1 VKETFVRTFPLKSR
15 TAAILIAAVISLP
28 ALPAA
33 AQRGAAPPSFA
44 DTIEKL
50 LPSVVNISTTQVIK
64 RPERGEQGGPGME
77 IPRFPPG
84 SPFEEFFREF
94 FDRQQRQQNTPR
106 RATSLGS
113 GFIIDPSGLIVTNN
127 HVIAEAD
134 EVTVILQDDS
144 HLPAKVIGKD
154 SKTDLALLKVESS
167 KPLAAVRWGDSDK
180 SRVGDWVLAIGNP
193 FGLGG
198 SVTAGIVS
206 ARKRDIGGGPYDDF
220 IQTDA
225 SINRGNSGGPMF
237 NMDGEVIGIN
247 AAIYSPSGGSVG
259 IGFAI
264 PSSLAKPI
272 VDQLKQFGRA
282 KRGWIGVRIQTVT
295 DELAQSLGLEKAAGA
310 LVAGMTEAGPAE
322 KAKLLVGDVIVRFD
336 NKPIDEMRRLP
347 RIVAETEVGKQ
358 VPVEIIR
365 KGKRQTLPIMLG
377 EFPDDEKVAAATS
390 KPTAPAETAEP
401 AQATLGLTLAPITKE
416 TRQKFNLSEDVK
428 GVIVT
433 KVDEDSAAAEKGIRP
448 GHIVRKIGPEQETV
462 TTPAQ
467 VKKKIDDARKAKQ
480 KTILVLVESEGAQ
493 RFIALRLDGTDKG

>member
-1 VKETFVRTFPLKSR
+1 MTIFPCKSKVVALIV
-15 TAAILIAAVISLP
+15 AAAFIVPSLP
-28 ALPAA
+28 AVAA
-33 AQRGAAPPSFA
+33 AAAAPPSFA
-44 DTIEKL
+44 DTAEKL

-64 RPERGEQGGPGME
+64 RPERGEQGME

-94 FDRQQRQQNTPR
+94 FEHQQRQQNAPR

-113 GFIIDPSGLIVTNN
+113 GFIIDPSGLVVTNN
-127 HVIAEAD
+127 HVIADAD

-144 HLPAKVIGKD
+144 HLPAKVVGKD
-154 SKTDLALLKVESS
+154 AKTDLALLKVDAG
-167 KPLAAVRWGDSDK
+167 KPLAAVKWGDSDK
-180 SRVGDWVLAIGNP
+180 SRVGDWILAIGNP

-237 NMDGEVIGIN
+237 NVDGEVIGIN

-295 DELAQSLGLEKAAGA
+295 DELAQSLGLDKAAGA
-310 LVAGMTEAGPAE
+310 LVAGMTEGGPAE
-322 KAKLLVGDVIVRFD
+322 KAKLQVGDVIVRFD
-336 NKPIDEMRRLP
+336 NKAIDEMRRLP
-347 RIVAETEVGKQ
+347 RIVAETAVGKQ
-358 VPVEIIR
+358 VPVEVVR
-365 KGKRQTLPIMLG
+365 KGKRQTVPIVLG
-377 EFPDDEKVAAATS
+377 EFPDDEKVAEA

-401 AQATLGLTLAPITKE
+401 AQATLGLTLAPITKDL
-416 TRQKFNLSEDVK
+416 RQKYNLTDDVK

-448 GHIVRKIGPEQETV
+448 GHIVRKIGPDQESV
-462 TTPAQ
+462 TSPSQ
-467 VKKKIDDARKAKQ
+467 VKKKIDEARKAKQ
-480 KTILVLVESEGAQ
+480 KTILLLVESEGNQ
-493 RFIALRLDGTDKG
+493 RFIALRLENSDKG

>member
-1 VKETFVRTFPLKSR
+1 VRTFPLKSKA
-15 TAAILIAAVISLP
+15 AAILIAAAICLP

-64 RPERGEQGGPGME
+64 RPERGDQGGQGME

-154 SKTDLALLKVESS
+154 TKTDLALLKVESS

-237 NMDGEVIGIN
+237 NMDGEVIGVN

-322 KAKLLVGDVIVRFD
+322 KAKLQVGDVIVRFD

-347 RIVAETEVGKQ
+347 RIVAETEVGRQ

-365 KGKRQTLPIMLG
+365 KGKRQTLPIMLA
-377 EFPDDEKVAAATS
+377 EFPDDEKVASTA
-390 KPTAPAETAEP
+390 KPTPPAESAEP

-416 TRQKFNLSEDVK
+416 TRQKFNLPEDVK

-462 TTPAQ
+462 TSPSQ
-467 VKKKIDDARKAKQ
+467 VKKKIEEARKSKQ